1 MKYKRLKVDI
11 INKIILIGNVGST
24 PELKTTG
31 SGIAVANFSLAVNDR
46 KKADGT
52 QDTSWFKVV
61 VWRQLAELCEKFV
74 EKGRKV
80 AIVGSVRLSLYTKS
94 DGTQGAS
101 MEVTADEVE
110 FLSPKGERSEV
121 NDNPAPAQ
129 SKNEFIRVDDEE
141 LPF

>member
-1 MKYKRLKVDI
+1 MNRLV
-11 INKIILIGNVGST
+11 LIGNVGST

-31 SGIAVANFSLAVNDR
+31 SGIAVTNFSLAVNDR

-52 QDTSWFKVV
+52 QDTVWFKVV
-61 VWRQLAELCEKFV
+61 AWRQLAELCEKFI

-80 AIVGSVRLSLYTKS
+80 AIVGSVRIILYTKS
-94 DGTQGAS
+94 DGTQGAN

-110 FLSPKGERSEV
+110 FLSPKGERSDG
-121 NDNPAPAQ
+121 NDNPA
-129 SKNEFIRVDDEE
+129 KRNEFVRVDDEE